1 MKRRSFIM
9 LILISFCLA
18 LISPIATTAQA
29 ARRSQLDTKQ
39 GLLIDLGRHPL
50 SESSLKRVISAAADQ
65 HFTYVVLHLSDNE
78 HLSFQSTYLGNRA
91 SKTVLSPKALK
102 RLVTFANQ
110 RQLQLVPDVDLPS
123 HAGAILKQLK
133 RKHGKTYRAVKLDK
147 ETLDYTSPKAVT
159 VAKKIYRE
167 LDGSFKNQPYRDL
180 IIGADEVPGTDGDYR
195 YLTKFV
201 NQLNRDQN
209 KRGFTTVVWNDSILK
224 KQLPKLDANIVV
236 TYWSQ
241 SGNHAERAEL
251 VNRRAKRVSVPNLV
265 NRNRQ
270 IINCNSYATYYQLQY
285 IGNAAYDTYFLNY
298 LRDDYTPDMFNEIDR
313 TNANH
318 NRTLEPSVTTRGTLI
333 SLWGH
338 DSQQTSTTAIVTF
351 IHRLSVPK

>member
-9 LILISFCLA
+9 IILISFCLA
-18 LISPIATTAQA
+18 LIPPIATTAHA
-29 ARRSQLDTKQ
+29 TRRSQLDTKQ

-50 SESSLKRVISAAADQ
+50 SENALKRVISAAADQ

-78 HLSFQSTYLGNRA
+78 HLSFQSAYLGNRA

-102 RLVTFANQ
+102 RLVTYANH
-110 RQLQLVPDVDLPS
+110 RQVQLVPDVGLPS
-123 HAGAILKQLK
+123 HAGAILRQLK
-133 RKHGKTYRAVKLDK
+133 RKHGKTYRAVKLDRK
-147 ETLDYTSPKAVT
+147 TLDYTNPKTIA
-159 VAKKIYRE
+159 VAKKIYHE
-167 LDGSFKNQPYRDL
+167 LDASFKNQPLHDL

-209 KRGFTTVVWNDSILK
+209 QRGFTTVVWNDSVLK
-224 KQLPKLDANIVV
+224 KQLPKLDANIVI

-241 SGNHAERAEL
+241 SGNHTERAEL
-251 VNRRAKRVSVPNLV
+251 VNRRSKRVSVPDLI
-265 NRNRQ
+265 RQ
-270 IINCNSYATYYQLQY
+270 HRQVVNCNSYATYYQLQY

-298 LRDDYTPDMFNEIDR
+298 LRNDYTPNMFNEIDQ
-313 TNANH
+313 THQND
-318 NRTLEPSVTTRGTLI
+318 NRRLEPTVMTRGTLI

-338 DSQQTSTTAIVTF
+338 DSQHTSTTAIVTF
-351 IHRLSVPK
+351 IHRLVVPK